1 MRFCLKDL
9 LVHPIMRIKNNLLIY
24 KLYFLEKKNT
34 FITRRLLH
42 RLYSSIN
49 SSERKYMFLV
59 NIQRYWGLEILENS
73 RLARF
78 PFCIKGSCYL
88 IWCFSIVI
96 SLVTF
101 LRFLKSKY
109 ANFFQYFSKQG
120 FFNLSS
126 LHLHCYFTHQNSKV
140 FEVEICKFVSVL
152 LKTMLFVIFWIF
164 RHSFFK
170 FLHSR
175 IHWKCKEGFFQF
187 VL

>member
-1 MRFCLKDL
+1 MHVFGKHTEVL
-9 LVHPIMRIKNNLLIY
+9 RIGD
-24 KLYFLEKKNT
+24 FTRKK
-34 FITRRLLH
+34 
-42 RLYSSIN
+42 
-49 SSERKYMFLV
+49 
-59 NIQRYWGLEILENS
+59 NS

-78 PFCIKGSCYL
+78 PFCIKGLAHYDRSPKKEKSCYL
-88 IWCFSIVI
+88 IWCFYIVI

-126 LHLHCYFTHQNSKV
+126 LHLHCYFTHQISKV

-152 LKTMLFVIFWIF
+152 LKTMLFVIFLIF
-164 RHSFFK
+164 RHSFFN
-170 FLHSR
+170 FLDSR
-175 IHWKCKEGFFQF
+175 IYWKSKEGFFQF